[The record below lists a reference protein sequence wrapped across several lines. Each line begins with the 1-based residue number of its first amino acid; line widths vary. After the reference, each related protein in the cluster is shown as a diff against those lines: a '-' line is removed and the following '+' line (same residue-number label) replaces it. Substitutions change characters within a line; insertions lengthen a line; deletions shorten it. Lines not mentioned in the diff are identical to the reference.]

1 MQTESTQPITHI
13 YFNGKLTEC
22 PPDTT
27 DMGAVSL
34 FLSLEEYV
42 GLSKSSFDISYV
54 NRRTGNVM
62 VFVAM
67 PNIHTD
73 RATYDLAMERLNE
86 ACDDINCYFTE
97 ATLAKLNVVTV
108 HEKDGV
114 FLAELIAVVKH
125 GKRPHYF
132 NAAAMTEREAR
143 TSLMMRLGS
152 ACSLMRDI
160 GADKDLT
167 NNIFNIFSEISVEN
181 RRQLED
187 TLKAQV
193 SIAMGTDADGGA
205 S

>member
-1 MQTESTQPITHI
+1 MHTQTNQSLTHI

-22 PPDTT
+22 PADTT

-34 FLSLEEYV
+34 FLSLADPVRNAGE
-42 GLSKSSFDISYV
+42 LSYV
-54 NRRTGNVM
+54 NRRAGNVM

-73 RATYDLAMERLNE
+73 RATYDLAKYRLDE
-86 ACDDINCYFTE
+86 ACDDIDCYFDE
-97 ATLAKLNVVTV
+97 DTLAKLNVVTV
-108 HEKDGV
+108 REENGV
-114 FLAELIAVVKH
+114 FLAELIAVVKY

-143 TSLMMRLGS
+143 MRLKMGLIA
-152 ACSLMRDI
+152 ACSLMRDV
-160 GADKDLT
+160 GADYDLT
-167 NNIFNIFSEISVEN
+167 TNLFNIYNEIDEED